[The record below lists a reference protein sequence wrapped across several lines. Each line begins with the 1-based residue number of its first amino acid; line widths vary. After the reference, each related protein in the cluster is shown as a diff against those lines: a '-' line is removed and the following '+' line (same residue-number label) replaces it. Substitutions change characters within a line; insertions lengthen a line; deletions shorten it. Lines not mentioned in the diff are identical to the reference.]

1 MFHFKKKKRSY
12 AGLWIILVAAIV
24 LELTACIQYVFSR
37 AGIRAEAE
45 QRARS
50 ELCRAELEINVV
62 TAQMEAAVQMLAMLA
77 EKHVDSPDSI
87 AEATRALVSTLK
99 NVRSAGIAY
108 TADYFPQQGHW
119 FEVCSSRETMD
130 GKTIVYTR
138 QIGNQNHDYLQTEWF
153 ANGMTID
160 SCWWSEPY
168 YDDSGARAM
177 VVSCSYPIR
186 NAKGE
191 KVAVALV
198 DLSLEYLKT
207 VSDYLQVYKDSYYS
221 IVSSK
226 GLDIVAHPDTIE
238 GKKYHIFDEEI
249 DATGWHISVIIPD
262 DVIFADLKRISL
274 IVMLLMLAGLAILA
288 FIVYRAGQ
296 DMLRLVDSTAA
307 NERMENELNIAR
319 SIQMAMVPK
328 VFPPFPDRLDL
339 DICGMVNP
347 AKEVGGDLYDF
358 YLRTDKLFFCI
369 GDVSGKGVPAALV
382 MATIRSLFRSIAA
395 QEEGP
400 AAIMGRMNDTLSEQN
415 GQNMFVTLFLG
426 ILDMHTG
433 RLDYCNAGH
442 NAPVLQG
449 RKLEVVPNLPLG
461 IMQGYVYQ
469 AQTTQL
475 EYNQLLFLYTDGLTE
490 AENDSQHQYGEER
503 MLNVLQ
509 GIANN
514 RPRNVV
520 ETLQA
525 DVEAFVGDAQQSDDL
540 TMMAIR
546 YQIPAIVF
554 RNDIQQIPTLS
565 EWIEGLNLPKELD
578 MPVNL
583 ALEEAVSN
591 VMLYA
596 YPENRNGQVLVEFA
610 RTSDQAGEKIV
621 FTISDTG
628 IPFDPTQ
635 KEEVDITLSS
645 EQRAIGGLGIH
656 LVRKLMDEMEYKR
669 EGDKNVLT
677 LIKNL

>member
-50 ELCRAELEINVV
+50 ELRRAELEINVE

-99 NVRSAGIAY
+99 SVRSAGIAY

-130 GKTIVYTR
+130 GKTFVYTR

-262 DVIFADLKRISL
+262 DVIFADLKRIGL
-274 IVMLLMLAGLAILA
+274 IVMLLMLAGLVILA
-288 FIVYRAGQ
+288 FIVYRAGR
-296 DMLRLVDSTAA
+296 DMLRLVDSKAA

-339 DICGMVNP
+339 DIYGMVNP

-382 MATIRSLFRSIAA
+382 MATIRSLFRSIAV

-565 EWIEGLNLPKELD
+565 EWIEGLNLPQELD

-669 EGDKNVLT
+669 EGNKNVLT